1 MRIPL
6 LNPAI
11 ALLSAALLVTMSIA
25 CASQPTVVPVVA
37 TPTPLPTATPTP
49 TPTPT
54 PTATP
59 TATPTVTPT
68 PTATYTPTPTATP
81 THTPTPTATPTA
93 TPTLTPQDAVAFST
107 RAAVRLE
114 ANEKVW
120 TGILISAEG
129 EILTTSEA
137 LGSAPL
143 VSFQLDAQNQTSGKS
158 GEAWVIGR
166 DDEAGLALLKP
177 IDPTPPYDFI
187 QLSAQPPTIG
197 DLLGL
202 LQYSTFSPSID
213 TRETTVSGYK
223 PGVLGF
229 SYMQIRAADN
239 STSDGAMLINRE
251 GKVQGVRM
259 PSHWLLQNQIANP
272 GEVYAVDAAQV
283 GSSTI
288 PSLRT
293 GLFRIDPTPPSSD
306 IETIPV
312 IPVIFNGNITIDGV
326 DASVGTPVY
335 ARLRK
340 AGLPDHWIDDFVS
353 DSGFYLLNVS
363 APSNSYNGAIV
374 EFWANAK
381 LAEQRGT
388 YDDQTQSNV
397 VPLNLTF

>member
-6 LNPAI
+6 FTPVT
-11 ALLSAALLVTMSIA
+11 AALCVAVAMTISIA
-25 CASQPTVVPVVA
+25 CEGDPTIVPVVA

-49 TPTPT
+49 TATHTATHTPT
-54 PTATP
+54 PTATVTPTP

-68 PTATYTPTPTATP
+68 ATP
-81 THTPTPTATPTA
+81 TNTPTPTATPTA
-93 TPTLTPQDAVAFST
+93 TPTLTPMDVVAHST
-107 RAAVRLE
+107 RGTVRLE
-114 ANEKVW
+114 ANNRVW
-120 TGILISAEG
+120 TGALISAEG

-143 VSFQLDAQNQTSGKS
+143 VNFRLDPQNQASAKQ

-166 DDEAGLALLKP
+166 DDESGLALLKP
-177 IDPTPPYDFI
+177 IVPAPAYDFI

-197 DLLGL
+197 DELGL
-202 LQYSTFSPSID
+202 IQHAALLESVD
-213 TRETTVSGYK
+213 RRLTTVSGYK
-223 PGVLGF
+223 PGILGF

-239 STSDGAMLINRE
+239 STSDGALLINA
-251 GKVQGVRM
+251 GGSIQGIRM

-283 GSSTI
+283 GTNTI

-312 IPVIFNGNITIDGV
+312 LPLIFNGHITIDGV
-326 DASVGTPVY
+326 DAPPGTPVY

-340 AGLPDHWIDDFVS
+340 AGQPDYWVEDPVTDL
-353 DSGFYLLNVS
+353 GFYLLNVS
-363 APSNSYNGAIV
+363 APNNNYIGATV

-381 LAEQRGT
+381 RAEQQGT
-388 YDDQTQSNV
+388 YDDTTQSSTV
-397 VPLNLTF
+397 RLNLAF